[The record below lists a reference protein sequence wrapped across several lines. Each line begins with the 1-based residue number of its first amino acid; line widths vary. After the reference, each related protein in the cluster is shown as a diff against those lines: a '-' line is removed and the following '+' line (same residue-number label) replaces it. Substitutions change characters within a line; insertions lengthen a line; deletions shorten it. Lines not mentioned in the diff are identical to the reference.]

1 LSKIERLGTLD
12 KTSETQPFKGLKM
25 HSLKFWFLGLALAL
39 LSFESMANM
48 GVDRRGR
55 LGIGLSNQLQT
66 DAPSFSFKLQ
76 QSRSFSLGG
85 LASVNTASDGG
96 FGGGLKLHRHFFE
109 EPHLVFYGALL
120 AAYINDKR
128 GSGVE
133 SQSGFQADLT
143 LGTEFHFQGLQSV
156 GFHIDFGL
164 TFSKLDDFTIRTV
177 GSQFLVMGMH
187 FYL

>member
-1 LSKIERLGTLD
+1 MR
-12 KTSETQPFKGLKM
+12 
-25 HSLKFWFLGLALAL
+25 SLKLGLVCIALTL
-39 LSFESMANM
+39 LSFESIANV
-48 GVDRRGR
+48 GIDRRGR
-55 LGIGLSNQLQT
+55 LGIGVSNQLKT

-85 LASVNTASDGG
+85 MVSVNTADDGG

-109 EPHLVFYGALL
+109 EPHLVFYGSLL
-120 AAYINDKR
+120 AAYLSDKR
-128 GSGVE
+128 GTGVAT
-133 SQSGFQADLT
+133 QSGFQADLT

-156 GFHIDFGL
+156 GFHADFGL
-164 TFSKLDDFTIRTV
+164 SFTKLDDFVIETV

>member
-1 LSKIERLGTLD
+1 MR
-12 KTSETQPFKGLKM
+12 
-25 HSLKFWFLGLALAL
+25 SLKLWFFSLVLIF
-39 LSFESMANM
+39 LSFESIANI

-55 LGIGLSNQLQT
+55 LGLGVSNQLKT

-85 LASVNTASDGG
+85 LVSVNTAKDGG

-109 EPHLVFYGALL
+109 EPHLVFYGSLL
-120 AAYINDKR
+120 VAYLSDKR

-133 SQSGFQADLT
+133 TQSGFQADLT
-143 LGTEFHFQGLQSV
+143 LGTEFHFQGLQSI
-156 GFHIDFGL
+156 GFHVDFGASF
-164 TFSKLDDFTIRTV
+164 TKLDDFVIETV
-177 GSQFLVMGMH
+177 GSQFLIMGMH